1 MCLKQTK
8 LLLSSICLAGLMG
21 NHVQA
26 ADSAGN
32 YQVEIVAADM
42 CCKGCAQKVAGQLYA
57 APGVSDVKANVEN
70 RTVLVTVSQKSGAS
84 LAQLWQAVEAGEG
97 GPTSLTT
104 AEAIFTLTPPEKLN
118 QNQPLPESISH
129 VIVMRLDFK
138 DRAQKIANQLYAI
151 RGVQKVNVDRQQE
164 ALVVTSEQAMS
175 PWALIAAVIKAQE
188 RPAAVVGTY
197 GQLSIEWS
205 APHSGGSN
213 QQAQQLSDGGVQR

>member
-8 LLLSSICLAGLMG
+8 LLLLSICLAGLMG

-32 YQVEIVAADM
+32 YQVGIVAADM
-42 CCKGCAQKVAGQLYA
+42 CCK
-57 APGVSDVKANVEN
+57 
-70 RTVLVTVSQKSGAS
+70 
-84 LAQLWQAVEAGEG
+84 G

-129 VIVMRLDFK
+129 VIVVRLDFK

-164 ALVVTSEQAMS
+164 ALVVTSEQAIS